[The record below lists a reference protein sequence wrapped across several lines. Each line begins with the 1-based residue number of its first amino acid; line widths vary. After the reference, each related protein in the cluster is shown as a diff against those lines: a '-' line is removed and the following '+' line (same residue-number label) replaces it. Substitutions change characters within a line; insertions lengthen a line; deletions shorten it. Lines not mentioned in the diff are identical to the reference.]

1 MSTAVRDLEQSGAVV
16 AVDVGGTTVKGMLRI
31 GDVVLDRAVVPTFG
45 TVGPADG
52 TVSGTPT
59 AGTPTVGGPSTGGTA
74 VGDPA
79 AGGPALAAVVAV
91 VDRLAAAATGA
102 GHPLAA
108 IGLCTPGVVDSA
120 AGTVVVAVNLDWH
133 DLPIADL
140 LRERYGVPVAV
151 AHDARAAATA
161 EIAARTAAGRDVG
174 EMVFIPIGTGI
185 SASLVVDGRLVVG
198 AAGGAGEVGHVC
210 IRPGGE
216 PCTCG
221 QRGCVEAYASAR
233 NIRRRYRAAGGTID
247 GATDEIVAAVDTDP
261 VAAAVWADAVDALAA
276 GVAILSAVLDPAV
289 VVVGGGLGESG
300 ERLLA
305 PLRTAVDARLGWRPS
320 PRIEQSLAGAGAGL
334 AGAALLARTAAATS
348 TTSTTSA
355 TGTTSAPTSSA
366 PATSAPAPAADPAP
380 HGTRRTP

>member
-52 TVSGTPT
+52 TAAGTPT
-59 AGTPTVGGPSTGGTA
+59 AGWPSTGGSA
-74 VGDPA
+74 VGDLA

-161 EIAARTAAGRDVG
+161 EIAARTAAGRDVA

-210 IRPGGE
+210 VRPGGE

-247 GATDEIVAAVDTDP
+247 GATDEIVASVDTDP

>member
-1 MSTAVRDLEQSGAVV
+1 MSTPAATTDPGGGGGAVV
-16 AVDVGGTTVKGMLRI
+16 AVDVGGTTVKGVVRV
-31 GDVVLDRAVVPTFG
+31 GDVVLDRVVVPTFG
-45 TVGPADG
+45 PDQPSGASPTDGPG
-52 TVSGTPT
+52 R
-59 AGTPTVGGPSTGGTA
+59 
-74 VGDPA
+74 GD
-79 AGGPALAAVVAV
+79 GGPALAAVVTV
-91 VDRLAAAATGA
+91 VDRLAEAAAGS

-108 IGLCTPGVVDSA
+108 IGLCTPGLVDSET
-120 AGTVVVAVNLDWH
+120 GTVLVAVNLGWR
-133 DLPIADL
+133 DLPIAGL
-140 LRERYGVPVAV
+140 LRARYGVPVAV

-161 EIAARTAAGRDVG
+161 EIAARTAAGRDVD
-174 EMVFIPIGTGI
+174 ELVFIPIGTGV
-185 SASLVVDGRLVVG
+185 SASLVVDGRLVTG

-210 IRPGGE
+210 VRPGGE

-233 NIRRRYRAAGGTID
+233 NIRRRYREAGGTID

-276 GVAILSAVLDPAV
+276 GVAMLAAVLDPAV

-334 AGAALLARTAAATS
+334 AGAALLAETAAAT
-348 TTSTTSA
+348 TPA
-355 TGTTSAPTSSA
+355 AA
-366 PATSAPAPAADPAP
+366 ATSAGAPAAAATDLADPAAGAPTVPTQPAPP

>member
-1 MSTAVRDLEQSGAVV
+1 MSAAEGTSERRGAVV
-16 AVDVGGTTVKGMLRI
+16 AVDVGGTTVKGMVRV
-31 GDVVLDRAVVPTFG
+31 GDVVLDRVVVPTFG
-45 TVGPADG
+45 AAPVVDAL
-52 TVSGTPT
+52 
-59 AGTPTVGGPSTGGTA
+59 
-74 VGDPA
+74 A
-79 AGGPALAAVVAV
+79 AGGPALAAIAAV
-91 VDRLAAAATGA
+91 VDRLAAAAARA

-108 IGLCTPGVVDSA
+108 IGLCTPGVVDSP
-120 AGTVVVAVNLDWH
+120 AGTVVVAVNLDWR
-133 DLPIADL
+133 DLPIVAL
-140 LRERYGVPVAV
+140 LGDRYGVPVAV

-161 EIAARTAAGRDVG
+161 EIAARTAAGRDVT

-210 IRPGGE
+210 VRPGGE
-216 PCTCG
+216 QCTCG

-233 NIRRRYRAAGGTID
+233 NVARRYREAGGTID
-247 GATDEIVAAVDTDP
+247 GGAEDIVAAVDTDP

-276 GVAILSAVLDPAV
+276 GVAILAAVLDPAV

-334 AGAALLARTAAATS
+334 AGAALLATAAA
-348 TTSTTSA
+348 
-355 TGTTSAPTSSA
+355 
-366 PATSAPAPAADPAP
+366 APAPAPAP
-380 HGTRRTP
+380 DHGTRRNP